1 MYYKYLTHLEV
12 SSPPFKATI
21 VIDMFIIS
29 LVSYIFNK
37 QTYLHTK
44 LILYN
49 KRTKYL
55 THLEGSTEENFTF
68 LPVIL

>member
-12 SSPPFKATI
+12 STPPFKATI

-37 QTYLHTK
+37 QAILRTK
-44 LILYN
+44 LILYSCGPSLW
-49 KRTKYL
+49 Y
-55 THLEGSTEENFTF
+55 GY
-68 LPVIL
+68 